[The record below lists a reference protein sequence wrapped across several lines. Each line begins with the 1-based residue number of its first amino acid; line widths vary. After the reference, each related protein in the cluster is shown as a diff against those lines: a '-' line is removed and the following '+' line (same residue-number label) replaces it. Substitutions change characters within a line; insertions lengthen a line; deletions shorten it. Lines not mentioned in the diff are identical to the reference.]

1 MTTNAL
7 ARAVFV
13 PVPPPRLTLLAALT
27 MLTVAACATTSIG
40 VPSRHAAPFEAGA
53 ETAAPVPVTAT
64 GAATI
69 AEAEAAIAHGRPLDA
84 VARYQQAALA
94 ASAAQAAAYRLRAA
108 EAANL
113 ANDPVRADGILD
125 QIPAMPL
132 DAAMQSRYR
141 LLRAQTAL
149 ARNDPARALRL
160 LPVGDPGGEPAVA
173 AAELQA
179 RATALTRSGDLVAAT
194 QSLVLRE
201 RYLATPREIADNREA
216 LWTILRT
223 STLDPVSLN
232 RAATAPTVTRGW
244 IELAALARRSAPLAD
259 YETWRQR
266 YPAHPGEE
274 RLASLFVLS
283 TNLAAGA
290 PAGNGGIN
298 LNAGTPAAA
307 SPPSPAAPLAAGTGA
322 PALLLPASG
331 TLQPLADAV
340 RAGFASAAA
349 KAGLGEARSYDSQPG
364 AAAAYQQAVG
374 DGAGLAVGPLRKEDA
389 TALAQASLTV
399 PALALNYLDPGRAAP
414 AGLYQFGLAP
424 EDEARAAAEDAYA
437 RGLARALVLVPAT
450 DWGRRVQTAFDQR
463 LRELGGKV
471 QDSATY
477 NGDPGS
483 WADPVK
489 RLLRYVPI
497 EDKKKA
503 AEARAKA
510 QPGIDP
516 QRRNDFDY
524 VFLAGRAAQARV
536 LWPLLRYY
544 HADRTPIYATAAIY
558 ETDGDSD
565 LSGIRFCDA
574 PWVLDNGGPWAA
586 LGNEAHGGG
595 RSFDNARL
603 YALGHDAALLA
614 GRIAQNRLHAG
625 DELPGAT
632 GTLHVEPTGA
642 VRRILSCAQMTNTV
656 PFPLAVPGSP

>member
-1 MTTNAL
+1 MLL
-7 ARAVFV
+7 AAC
-13 PVPPPRLTLLAALT
+13 TLLAI
-27 MLTVAACATTSIG
+27 AACSTTSIG
-40 VPSRHAAPFEAGA
+40 VPSRQPGHADSSFEPTVPSAPPQN
-53 ETAAPVPVTAT
+53 TVSAPLAD
-64 GAATI
+64 
-69 AEAEAAIAHGRPLDA
+69 AEAAIARGRPLEA
-84 VARYQQAALA
+84 VARYQQAALSA
-94 ASAAQAAAYRLRAA
+94 APAQAAAYRLRAA

-113 ANDPVRADGILD
+113 GNDPVRADGILD

-132 DAAMQSRYR
+132 DAALQSRYR

-173 AAELQA
+173 AAELQT
-179 RATALTRSGDLVAAT
+179 RATALTRSGDIVSAT

-201 RYLATPREIADNREA
+201 HYLGTPREIADNREA
-216 LWTILRT
+216 LWTTLRN
-223 STLDPVSLN
+223 STLDPASLS
-232 RAATAPTVTRGW
+232 RAASAPLVTRGW
-244 IELAALARRSAPLAD
+244 IELATLARRSASLAD
-259 YETWRQR
+259 YESWRKR
-266 YPAHPGEE
+266 YPDHPGEE

-283 TNLAAGA
+283 TNLAPTA
-290 PAGNGGIN
+290 
-298 LNAGTPAAA
+298 PAAA
-307 SPPSPAAPLAAGTGA
+307 SSGTTLSAGTPSASPSSAPVAAGTGA

-331 TLQPLADAV
+331 SLLPLADAV
-340 RAGFASAAA
+340 RAGFASGSA
-349 KAGLGEARSYDSQPG
+349 KAGLGEARVHDTVPG
-364 AAAAYQQAVG
+364 VTAAYQQAIT

-389 TALAQASLTV
+389 AALAQGTLSV
-399 PALALNYLDPGRAAP
+399 PVLALNYLDAGRAAP
-414 AGLYQFGLAP
+414 SGLYQFGLAP

-450 DWGRRVQTAFDQR
+450 DWGRRVQSAFEAR

-471 QDSATY
+471 QDSVTY

-483 WADPVK
+483 WSDPVR

-524 VFLAGRAAQARV
+524 VFIAGRAAQARV

-574 PWVLDNGGPWAA
+574 PWVLDNGGPWAT

-595 RSFDNARL
+595 RTLDNARL
-603 YALGHDAALLA
+603 YALGYDAALLA

-625 DELPGAT
+625 DEIPGAT
-632 GTLHVEPTGA
+632 GVLHVEPNGA
-642 VRRILSCAQMTNTV
+642 IRRILNCAQMTSTV
-656 PFPLAVPGSP
+656 PYLLAAPSSPAPGSP